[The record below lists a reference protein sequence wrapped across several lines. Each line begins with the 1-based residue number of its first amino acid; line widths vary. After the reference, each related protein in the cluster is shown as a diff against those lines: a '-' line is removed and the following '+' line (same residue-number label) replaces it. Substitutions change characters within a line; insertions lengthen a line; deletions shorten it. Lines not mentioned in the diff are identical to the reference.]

1 LDVQQSYDEKI
12 LLRRIAEDDG
22 DAFAQIFHRYRDE
35 VYTLA
40 LKITGS
46 VSIAEEIVQDV
57 FLKIWMKRSEL
68 SDITSFQAF
77 LYTTARNKTYDHLRG
92 IANRRKYEESTQA
105 PAATGGS
112 PDDWMIHKDYQKIL
126 NDAIE
131 ALPPQQQKVYR
142 LSRLEGLNR
151 EEIASQLGV
160 SGDTVKAHLSAAL
173 KKVRAYCMARLD
185 ISVVI
190 FLLLKNF
197 F

>member
-1 LDVQQSYDEKI
+1 
-12 LLRRIAEDDG
+12 LLKRLAEGDG
-22 DAFAQIFHRYRDE
+22 EAFAQIFHTYRDK

-57 FLKIWMKRSEL
+57 FLKIWIKRSGLSEL
-68 SDITSFQAF
+68 TSFQAF
-77 LYTTARNKTYDHLRG
+77 LYTATRNKTYDHLRA
-92 IANRRKYEESTQA
+92 IANRRKLDEATAKLSVGESHI
-105 PAATGGS
+105 
-112 PDDWMIHKDYQKIL
+112 DDWMIYKDYQKIL
-126 NDAIE
+126 NEAIE
-131 ALPPQQQKVYR
+131 TLSPQQQKVYR
-142 LSRLEGLNR
+142 LSRLEGFNR

-160 SGDTVKAHLSAAL
+160 SGDTVKAHLSLAL

-197 F
+197 L